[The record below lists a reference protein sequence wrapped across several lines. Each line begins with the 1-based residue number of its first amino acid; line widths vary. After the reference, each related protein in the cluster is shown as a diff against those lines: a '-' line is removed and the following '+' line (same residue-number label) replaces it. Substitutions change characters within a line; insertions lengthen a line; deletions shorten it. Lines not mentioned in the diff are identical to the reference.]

1 MEDRELYRQK
11 AEAKLDELKADLAKL
26 KARASGASAD
36 GQLKL
41 NKEMDVLEEK
51 LKEGKTRL
59 AELADAGSDRWA
71 SMKSDLESHWDGLQK
86 RFQKAREEM
95 TDAKAS
101 SSTDSATGAPS
112 TPPPSARQT
121 TPL

>member
-1 MEDRELYRQK
+1 MEDKELYRQK
-11 AEAKLDELKADLAKL
+11 AEAKLDELKAELAKL
-26 KARASGASAD
+26 KAKAAGAGAD

-41 NKEMDVLEEK
+41 NKEMDVLEVK
-51 LKEGKTRL
+51 LKEGKIRL

-71 SMKSDLESHWDGLQK
+71 NMKSEMESHWDALQK
-86 RFQKAREEM
+86 RFDKARVEM
-95 TDAKAS
+95 SDGNAS
-101 SSTDSATGAPS
+101 KDSATGAPS